1 MFSMTGNQ
9 IDRIVVT
16 IDDQYLPEIQAVASA
31 LQATG
36 VKVGNILPVTGI
48 ITGEVSHFKI
58 NDLQKVSGVASV
70 ELDEQ
75 MHAI

>member
-1 MFSMTGNQ
+1 MFNMTGNQ

-16 IDDQYLPEIQAVASA
+16 IEDQYLPEIHAVASA

-36 VKVGNILPVTGI
+36 VKVDNILPVSGI
-48 ITGEVSHFKI
+48 ITGEVSHLKI